1 MVYHILKEVDSL
13 VFSGTGE
20 SVEYSS
26 DFMNIINLPSKE
38 KVRTIFSVGT
48 NCFIKDEWMNFENN
62 NHPCGVDFVQSY
74 AVTDCLITPSMVDYL
89 LNFSDNMILNAY
101 DTGFASFL
109 TALSC
114 FWMFDESASQLGDV
128 FNVSVNRENCAVV
141 MSGMDCDSN
150 VYVHV
155 LDPVLGLN
163 FSGDNVNDTYFCQAL
178 SSLLLG
184 DIEARALGLSGRLSN
199 SSLYMIFSEI
209 LNGGNFT
216 LLYEN
221 GTIIV
226 QLTDNDNCSFV
237 FDIDSGLVYDLSYYD
252 NFTYKGAISTET
264 NECCPYIFLYSLVG
278 GLYQELR
285 YNGNL
290 SNSNSEFIIPENIRR
305 SLAGTLA
312 SFATASAVILASA
325 AILSIGAIPFIA
337 VAVPI
342 IIAAGLIYA
351 AYELNKYQY
360 NNNVNKAKEETFINI
375 ITSK

>member
-1 MVYHILKEVDSL
+1 
-13 VFSGTGE
+13 
-20 SVEYSS
+20 
-26 DFMNIINLPSKE
+26 
-38 KVRTIFSVGT
+38 
-48 NCFIKDEWMNFENN
+48 
-62 NHPCGVDFVQSY
+62 
-74 AVTDCLITPSMVDYL
+74 
-89 LNFSDNMILNAY
+89 
-101 DTGFASFL
+101 
-109 TALSC
+109 
-114 FWMFDESASQLGDV
+114 MFDESASQLGDI

-150 VYVHV
+150 AYVHV

-199 SSLYMIFSEI
+199 SSLYVIFSEI

-221 GTIIV
+221 GTIVV

-237 FDIDSGLVYDLSYYD
+237 FNIDSGLVYDLSYYD

-325 AILSIGAIPFIA
+325 AILSIGAVPFIA

-360 NNNVNKAKEETFINI
+360 NNDVNKAKEETLINI